1 MSLKT
6 ATIVC
11 LFALAQSA
19 TIQQRNIPVE
29 VKYDETAKVTSL
41 DEKIQTELAD
51 SASEVASVEQKND
64 GVRNLDEKIQ
74 LSPEDLTQASKHLP
88 VVEEIS
94 LKNLEEV
101 ARSEEVTPAPTSLQS
116 VLQQAEE
123 VIYSGLKKLRNSFKA
138 EKDQQAPNSEQW
150 DDFEKSVNKYL
161 DDEKTKLQL
170 KQEQP
175 PQNQN
180 IFQNIAQGF
189 QTVANNFVQN
199 LVGNQNATNL
209 GDEQQGGQ
217 AQGPF
222 QGFVSFFQNG
232 VGNVVNTINGLGN
245 QGATTTN
252 VNLSDT
258 GTATTQAP
266 NLVSNLVSNV
276 QQFFGQIQ
284 GAVQGSGGS
293 SGTQGDTGVNST
305 SSSSPQRPGQ
315 IIQSIGTAINQF
327 IQGRPPNSSGDEGT
341 GTTEG
346 NVGIIQSIGNVIQNS
361 PLNPFRPP
369 QKPAEGGATTSN
381 PIQAGISSAQN
392 IGNQIGSQVQQLIPG
407 QASSTEAAKTQEA
420 EKVQTEQVE
429 QSTQTAEVASNEVAP
444 QKAKGFNLEAV
455 ENELEKKE
463 ELTPEEVKG
472 EEVKQQMEEQVKQE
486 EIKEEIRQEEMKEK
500 VEEKNEMAEK
510 KEEIMVTAE

>member
-232 VGNVVNTINGLGN
+232 
-245 QGATTTN
+245 
-252 VNLSDT
+252 
-258 GTATTQAP
+258 
-266 NLVSNLVSNV
+266 
-276 QQFFGQIQ
+276 
-284 GAVQGSGGS
+284 
-293 SGTQGDTGVNST
+293 DTGVNST

>member
-293 SGTQGDTGVNST
+293 SGTQG
-305 SSSSPQRPGQ
+305 
-315 IIQSIGTAINQF
+315 TAINQF